1 MPNLHDNPKRQ
12 HYYFDHV
19 MHCEMCGSKTE
30 DHKVL
35 GQRLNKSQG
44 LHPKK
49 ATGISVSVIKCTNCQ
64 LIYSNPLPI
73 PFNIQDHYGLP
84 PEEYWNT
91 EIFEWNENYFSEQIK
106 KTKELL
112 NFKAGMKALDC
123 GAGLGKGMLSLQH
136 AGFDTYGFEPSV
148 PFYERALSQMK
159 LNPERLRLGM
169 LEDVEYEDNFFDFI
183 NFGAVLEHFYH
194 PDDCIQRAMKW
205 LKPGAVL
212 HIEVPSSKHLIAKL
226 LNMYYR
232 LRGTNYV
239 THLSP
244 MHSPFHLY
252 EFDVR
257 SFTENSKLHG
267 QYSIAFHKYDVGTIF
282 HGPRFIQPLLKKYME
297 LTETGLQLVIW
308 LRKN

>member
-1 MPNLHDNPKRQ
+1 MPIPGSNLKRQ
-12 HYYFDHV
+12 QYYFDYIV
-19 MHCEMCGSKTE
+19 NCEMCGSETAG
-30 DHKVL
+30 HKVL
-35 GQRLNKSQG
+35 GQRLNQSQG
-44 LHPKK
+44 MNPKK
-49 ATGISVSVIKCTNCQ
+49 ATGISVSVIRCSNCQ

-84 PEEYWNT
+84 PEAYWNT
-91 EIFEWNENYFSEQIK
+91 QKFEWTPDYFSEQIK

-112 NFKAGMKALDC
+112 NFTAGMKALDC
-123 GAGLGKGMLSLQH
+123 GAGLGKGILSLQH
-136 AGFDTYGFEPSV
+136 AGFDAYGFEPSV

-159 LNPERLRLGM
+159 VDPSRLKLGM
-169 LEDVEYEDNFFDFI
+169 LEDFDYEENSFDFI

-205 LKPGAVL
+205 LKPGGVL
-212 HIEVPSSKHLIAKL
+212 HIEVPSSKHLIARI
-226 LNMYYR
+226 LNFYYR

-252 EFDVR
+252 EFDIR
-257 SFTENSKLHG
+257 SFTENSKMHNE
-267 QYSIAFHKYDVGTIF
+267 YSIAYYKYDVGTIF
-282 HGPRFIQPLLKKYME
+282 HGPRFVQPVLKKYME
-297 LTETGLQLVIW
+297 LTNTGLQLVVW